1 MVARRRK
8 RVRQLPENSLAVVL
22 DLARLAV
29 KKLRGADDS
38 PSERRPDRLMPQA
51 NSKNRKLR
59 GEALDEFHGNACLL
73 RRARARRNH
82 DLLRPAAG
90 NLFHGDLVVAVHL
103 HLASQFAQILRQ
115 VVGKRVVVVEQQ
127 DHRDFPRGAMPCAV
141 SHAAISA
148 HALFTH
154 SWYSAAG
161 EETATIPPP
170 ACTYATLFLIT
181 MVRRAMQESRFP
193 AKSR

>member
-82 DLLRPAAG
+82 DLLRPDRKSTRL
-90 NLFHGDLVVAVHL
+90 NSSHRCISYAVFCL
-103 HLASQFAQILRQ
+103 T
-115 VVGKRVVVVEQQ
+115 K
-127 DHRDFPRGAMPCAV
+127 
-141 SHAAISA
+141 
-148 HALFTH
+148 
-154 SWYSAAG
+154 
-161 EETATIPPP
+161 
-170 ACTYATLFLIT
+170 
-181 MVRRAMQESRFP
+181 
-193 AKSR
+193 K